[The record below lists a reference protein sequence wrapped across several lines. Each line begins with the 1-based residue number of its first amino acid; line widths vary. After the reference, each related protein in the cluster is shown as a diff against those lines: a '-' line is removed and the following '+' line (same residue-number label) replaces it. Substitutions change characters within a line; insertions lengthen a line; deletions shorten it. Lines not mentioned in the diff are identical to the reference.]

1 MEKRQYHP
9 WSFTLAQTM
18 DHLKKMSYPFI
29 SFFAQLILMLF
40 NMSIYLQNMFVVKE
54 SNAIS
59 VYDIQ
64 MDIGMK
70 TKLSHRIKVKNGEK
84 TKPK

>member
-1 MEKRQYHP
+1 
-9 WSFTLAQTM
+9 
-18 DHLKKMSYPFI
+18 
-29 SFFAQLILMLF
+29 
-40 NMSIYLQNMFVVKE
+40 MFVVKE

-70 TKLSHRIKVKNGEK
+70 KKLSHRIMVKNGEK